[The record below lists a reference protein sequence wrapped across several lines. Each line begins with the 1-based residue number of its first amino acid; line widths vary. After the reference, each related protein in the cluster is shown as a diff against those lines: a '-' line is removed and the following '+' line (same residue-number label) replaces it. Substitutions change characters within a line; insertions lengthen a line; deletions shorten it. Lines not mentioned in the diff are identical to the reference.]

1 MQVDNVGQFIY
12 NTDEVIDSLMQGN
25 EVSYPY
31 LIDDMVDLA
40 IANALNNDETFIQYE
55 DPAVSKVEF
64 DKQNQAVWFMPDKY
78 KNLNIAEHILDLCD
92 TQEELQRCGEE
103 LLLYQDRD
111 LFNLLRYMKYLVD
124 TIRKNNI
131 ILGVGRGSS
140 VASFV
145 LYKLGVHKINSMYYD
160 LPIDEFLR

>member
-25 EVSYPY
+25 EVTYPY